1 MRETLPP
8 RGSETFTSLSPL
20 QITASVTACWL
31 LLTPVMKAA
40 GVPSES
46 SPAMKLPADSSAIVE
61 LSAQSLATGFCSPA
75 CQW

>member
-1 MRETLPP
+1 
-8 RGSETFTSLSPL
+8 
-20 QITASVTACWL
+20 
-31 LLTPVMKAA
+31 MKAA

-61 LSAQSLATGFCSPA
+61 LSAQSLATGFCSPT